1 MRGIFITI
9 EGPDGAGK
17 TTQRELLKEYLEKK
31 GYDVLITRDPGGNPI
46 SEAIREVIL
55 NKEFTEMGY
64 MTELLL
70 YASARAQLVK
80 ENIKPALEA
89 GQAVIADRFVDSSAV
104 YQGIGR
110 GLGVDT
116 VYKINEFAL
125 QGIMPDMTFLMDL
138 NAQEGIARKKNQAEL
153 DRMENEKI
161 EVLFE
166 HNAVGLYGDNGVE
179 GVHLVKR
186 MGEADEQRYDLAID
200 GFFLAIGHKPNS
212 DIFKPYV
219 DTDETGYI
227 LTEPGT
233 PRTKVPGVFAAGD
246 VADPH
251 YRQAITAAAT
261 GCMAAIE
268 AERFLLN

>member
-55 NKEFTEMGY
+55 NKDFTEMGY

-80 ENIKPALEA
+80 ENIKPALDA

-116 VYKINEFAL
+116 VYKVNEFAL

-138 NAQEGIARKKNQAEL
+138 DAQEGIARKKNQ
-153 DRMENEKI
+153 ENEKLDFHQKVVDGYRKLADMHPERI
-161 EVLFE
+161 VRIDATLPIDEI
-166 HNAVGLYGDNGVE
+166 HGIIVGYVE
-179 GVHLVKR
+179 K
-186 MGEADEQRYDLAID
+186 
-200 GFFLAIGHKPNS
+200 K
-212 DIFKPYV
+212 
-219 DTDETGYI
+219 
-227 LTEPGT
+227 
-233 PRTKVPGVFAAGD
+233 
-246 VADPH
+246 
-251 YRQAITAAAT
+251 
-261 GCMAAIE
+261 
-268 AERFLLN
+268 LNL